1 MYETPFSMAGKR
13 KTDDYY
19 KPFSFSDLIGQ
30 DAPNPVLTNNMPDI
44 SPYTRVIAECL
55 DSLED
60 EPPDELNGDRH
71 THRLVNMLQG
81 RMLEHLKSRVSSYYG
96 LAPEALSE
104 DFSIALIEVFSEIF
118 GVFRERVEEQPWL
131 IFHIARRIVEVE
143 TNATGDPEKRINKL
157 YLSIFCKYF
166 EYRNLETIITKLQS
180 DSRVQ
185 RSILAALPKQKQA
198 VHRSS

>member
-1 MYETPFSMAGKR
+1 MILN
-13 KTDDYY
+13 
-19 KPFSFSDLIGQ
+19 KPFLPPDRLRE
-30 DAPNPVLTNNMPDI
+30 DVPYPVLTNSMPDI

-60 EPPDELNGDRH
+60 KPPDELNGDRH

-81 RMLEHLKSRVSSYYG
+81 RMLEHLKSRVSAYYG

-131 IFHIARRIVEVE
+131 IFHIAKRIVEVE
-143 TNATGDPEKRINKL
+143 TGDSDDPEKRINKF

-180 DSRVQ
+180 DSRIQ
-185 RSILAALPKQKQA
+185 RSILAALPKP
-198 VHRSS
+198 HRTADQSS